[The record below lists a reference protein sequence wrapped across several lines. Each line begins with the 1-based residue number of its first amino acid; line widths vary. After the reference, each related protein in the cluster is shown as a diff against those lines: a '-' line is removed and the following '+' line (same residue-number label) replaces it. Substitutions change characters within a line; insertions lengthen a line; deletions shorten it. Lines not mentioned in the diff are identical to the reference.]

1 MNLSKTIK
9 NIRATCNNYVDPN
22 LLAFIIDDDD
32 YMGTNNILEIEGY
45 GIGNEDT
52 YEERLI
58 KIHND
63 ENIFLPLGMMTFMP
77 ILNECD
83 LFSSEEE
90 LAKSPVAKEFGINT
104 NMYSKTMEIDGL
116 KVEVKSSP
124 YAKDVHF
131 SFSKE

>member
-1 MNLSKTIK
+1 MIKEIEEDLAEYGWSKEDPPLNEMAKKEIKRFENL
-9 NIRATCNNYVDPN
+9 AEYPE
-22 LLAFIIDDDD
+22 LLCDCFGDDDSS
-32 YMGTNNILEIEGY
+32 L
-45 GIGNEDT
+45 
-52 YEERLI
+52 L
-58 KIHND
+58 
-63 ENIFLPLGMMTFMP
+63 
-77 ILNECD
+77 D

-90 LAKSPVAKEFGINT
+90 MAKSPVAKEFGINT